1 MNKSIVLLLLG
12 LVPAAALAD
21 EGPVMR
27 TLNADISAAGLK
39 DLKLHV
45 GVGEVHV
52 SASNDDRV
60 HVQVTLR
67 QKEQEF
73 LWFFHWVSKGT
84 AADIAAAAITQDR
97 EGGSLSVS
105 LNYKGKSDSDELKQ
119 EWELQVPARLALE
132 TDMKVGELNIRDVA
146 GGVDATLN
154 VGELDVEVPH
164 GAMHAD
170 VNVGEIRARSGSSD
184 YGKINLSSSIGEAVL
199 TINGTRGGY
208 HDHGG
213 LGNSVSVDGKGRED
227 IHLSVNVGEVS
238 LHIESPNGGTQD
250 KGR

>member
-1 MNKSIVLLLLG
+1 MNSSIAPLLLG
-12 LVPAAALAD
+12 LASTASLAD
-21 EGPVMR
+21 QGPVMR
-27 TLNADISAAGLK
+27 TLNADIPAAGVK

-84 AADIAAAAITQDR
+84 AADIAAASIAQDR

-105 LNYKGKSDSDELKQ
+105 LNYRDKSDSDQLKQ
-119 EWELQVPARLALE
+119 EWEVQIPVRLALE

-154 VGELDVEVPH
+154 VGELDVQVPR
-164 GAMHAD
+164 GA
-170 VNVGEIRARSGSSD
+170 
-184 YGKINLSSSIGEAVL
+184 
-199 TINGTRGGY
+199 
-208 HDHGG
+208 
-213 LGNSVSVDGKGRED
+213 
-227 IHLSVNVGEVS
+227 
-238 LHIESPNGGTQD
+238 
-250 KGR
+250 